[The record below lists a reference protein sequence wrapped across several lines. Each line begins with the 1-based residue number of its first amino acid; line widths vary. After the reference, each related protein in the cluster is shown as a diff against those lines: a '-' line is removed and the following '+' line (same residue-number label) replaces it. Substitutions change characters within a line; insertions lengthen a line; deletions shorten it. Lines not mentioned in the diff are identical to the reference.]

1 MNRQITQTRLTC
13 LTRRSRLRMALSITR
28 AFVHALLQL
37 PPAPRA
43 SPTSPV
49 AESSRLIACF
59 EPFVGGPSF
68 LPLHVVIEHEASGS
82 CFDFLPKDPLAL
94 ETTLALVT
102 GAAVPGLVRHRT
114 ARRSRRGAVLGATTK
129 SIDAIQNM
137 TRQHPSE
144 LRLLR
149 NDCWSFAARVR
160 DFCI

>member
-1 MNRQITQTRLTC
+1 M
-13 LTRRSRLRMALSITR
+13 R
-28 AFVHALLQL
+28 AFVQALLQQL
-37 PPAPRA
+37 PLATSSKCLPLQAPRA
-43 SPTSPV
+43 AVATSPA

-59 EPFVGGPSF
+59 EPLVGGPSF

-102 GAAVPGLVRHRT
+102 GAAVPGKVRHRT
-114 ARRSRRGAVLGATTK
+114 ARRSRRGVVLGATTK
-129 SIDAIQNM
+129 SVDAILNM
-137 TRQHPSE
+137 ARQQPSE

>member
-1 MNRQITQTRLTC
+1 MGFLARLIVHADK
-13 LTRRSRLRMALSITR
+13 LAEMAVIMR
-28 AFVHALLQL
+28 AFIQALLQL
-37 PPAPRA
+37 PLQAPPAA
-43 SPTSPV
+43 VATSPA

-59 EPFVGGPSF
+59 EPLVGGPSF

-82 CFDFLPKDPLAL
+82 CFDFLPEDPLAL

-102 GAAVPGLVRHRT
+102 GAAVPGKVRHRT
-114 ARRSRRGAVLGATTK
+114 ARRSRRGVVLGATTK
-129 SIDAIQNM
+129 SVDAILNM
-137 TRQHPSE
+137 ARQQPSE